1 MCKRDSSS
9 RVRYDKTA
17 IVFVVNNRGY
27 TAERLIHDGPF
38 NDIADWK
45 YHRLAEVFGGVRGED
60 VHTEDDLEVALARA
74 GQHRGP
80 GPLLIEI
87 HLDPWD
93 ASEAFRLMSEALRSH

>member
-1 MCKRDSSS
+1 M
-9 RVRYDKTA
+9 
-17 IVFVVNNRGY
+17 
-27 TAERLIHDGPF
+27 
-38 NDIADWK
+38 
-45 YHRLAEVFGGVRGED
+45 AEVFGGVRGED